1 MKYKIAEN
9 IKRLRMEHGMTQN
22 ELASLLSV
30 TSQAVSRWESAQ
42 SSPDIEMIAAL
53 ARYFSVSYDELLG
66 GEEAMRE
73 RYRRQYLE
81 MNQKEFLEPSE
92 QNTMKTLDA
101 LEQLAQYDANYIGE
115 YFYRLMKA
123 EQKYCNIP
131 DPRIADIVFI
141 PANKYHFLQLTGTD
155 VYERIVLNFYGS
167 ETIDTLLSCAFE
179 NRHFINVS
187 ADGKFAGLFERFEE
201 YRDTLQAWQFEVVAS
216 SLLHEFLC
224 LCCGNSLSQTKNI
237 KSSEK
242 ILKGAL
248 NYINKNLTTIE
259 DIQEI
264 ADAVFVS
271 SSYIYQL
278 FQKKL
283 RISPKKLLAQKRL
296 LLARSCILSGE
307 PPYAVYQ
314 KCGYKDY
321 STFYRAY
328 KSQFQQSPAESE

>member
-1 MKYKIAEN
+1 MEQKQEKFINQQKKITFGKNTYSHTISLIPVLSEKSKS
-9 IKRLRMEHGMTQN
+9 ISFQHLHDQN
-22 ELASLLSV
+22 EIIYFISGNCTLV
-30 TSQAVSRWESAQ
+30 TEDFSY
-42 SSPDIEMIAAL
+42 SPTP
-53 ARYFSVSYDELLG
+53 G
-66 GEEAMRE
+66 
-73 RYRRQYLE
+73 
-81 MNQKEFLEPSE
+81 
-92 QNTMKTLDA
+92 
-101 LEQLAQYDANYIGE
+101 
-115 YFYRLMKA
+115 
-123 EQKYCNIP
+123 
-131 DPRIADIVFI
+131 DIVFI

-283 RISPKKLLAQKRL
+283 RISPKRLLAQKRL